1 MVTCCWIHDW
11 NGKEKSGFGERHDM
25 DMRHGINMSE
35 HEAQVH
41 QVHVVHGLHRME
53 RMQWNTST

>member
-1 MVTCCWIHDW
+1 
-11 NGKEKSGFGERHDM
+11 M